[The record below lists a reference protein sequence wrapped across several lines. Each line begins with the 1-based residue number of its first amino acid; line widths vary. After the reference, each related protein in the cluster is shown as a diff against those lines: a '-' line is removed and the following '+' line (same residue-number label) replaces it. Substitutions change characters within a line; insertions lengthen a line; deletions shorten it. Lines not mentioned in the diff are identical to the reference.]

1 MAYRPAVLHR
11 GTVPNLWSFLL
22 HFSMLSL
29 ADGSVLNKTFK
40 EWAALYAMDFLFLFF
55 LLPQN
60 SHVLCY
66 ELSPVVVNTTYF
78 FLMACENY
86 YVLYYE
92 WCFYRSIYQNTF
104 RSSNSCL
111 KAREVFFLLL
121 CITSHFWKWDSASI
135 LSPIQFCEILL

>member
-1 MAYRPAVLHR
+1 
-11 GTVPNLWSFLL
+11 
-22 HFSMLSL
+22 MLSL

-92 WCFYRSIYQNTF
+92 
-104 RSSNSCL
+104 
-111 KAREVFFLLL
+111 
-121 CITSHFWKWDSASI
+121 
-135 LSPIQFCEILL
+135 